1 MSLGGQY
8 GATPQVVVYGPDGTA
23 YGTPAHARAAGV
35 ENYSM
40 QRPVGGEMLPG
51 FGHVMPMPSP
61 DMPRFISRPQE
72 FNQYGYSAPQVRQQM
87 GEGMNLQPSDNSII
101 DSSYLAQLGILNQP
115 QVLSAQADALGSGQ
129 TGTLGSGLINVPGSG
144 GKGGGAPLIQD
155 YRNLANRFKT
165 DAAAKAAGMAATGT
179 GDGGGGGSDYTD
191 PNPGWTNMS
200 DAEKAAYYN
209 ENPTMAAITQA
220 GQKAF
225 SYTPP
230 GLLQS
235 TFAPDFVRD
244 QEMIAMGLNPNQDFG
259 QGFNYGGDYDS
270 FASDRNIPSTQFQD
284 SVYDYGGGG
293 GGGYD
298 SLSSGSVASSL
309 SDAGYSDTGG
319 YGEGPGGF
327 GDSGGGDSGGGKIVC
342 TAMNHAYGFGSF
354 RNKIWLAYAA
364 KNLTKAHEVG
374 YHALFLP
381 LVAVGYN
388 QGDKM
393 HNRIVR
399 RVLENI
405 ARHRSADLRAEM
417 RGTKRDPVGRAYRL
431 ILEPLCFAVGKLK
444 GY

>member
-8 GATPQVVVYGPDGTA
+8 GEPSLAVMVYGPDGTA
-23 YGTPAHARAAGV
+23 YGSPAQARAAGV

-40 QRPVGGEMLPG
+40 QQPVGGQMLPG
-51 FGHVMPMPSP
+51 FGGVTPMPSP
-61 DMPRFISRPQE
+61 DMPRFGISRPQE

-87 GEGMNLQPSDNSII
+87 GEGMNLQPSDDSII

-115 QVLSAQADALGSGQ
+115 QVLSAQADALGSG
-129 TGTLGSGLINVPGSG
+129 LINVPGSG

-155 YRNLANRFKT
+155 YRGLANRFKS
-165 DAAAKAAGMAATGT
+165 DAAAKSGGLMAAT
-179 GDGGGGGSDYTD
+179 
-191 PNPGWTNMS
+191 
-200 DAEKAAYYN
+200 
-209 ENPTMAAITQA
+209 
-220 GQKAF
+220 
-225 SYTPP
+225 
-230 GLLQS
+230 
-235 TFAPDFVRD
+235 V
-244 QEMIAMGLNPNQDFG
+244 
-259 QGFNYGGDYDS
+259 
-270 FASDRNIPSTQFQD
+270 
-284 SVYDYGGGG
+284 GG

-298 SLSSGSVASSL
+298 GGMDNSAWSQMSPAEQAAYYAENPTMGSITRAGQTAFGYAFPGFAAAQEYMSPGFAADQRTIASGYDPTNSDPFSADSVASDL
-309 SDAGYSDTGG
+309 SRAGYSDLGGYNDSAPDMSGFDTGG
-319 YGEGPGGF
+319 
-327 GDSGGGDSGGGKIVC
+327 GGGGGGKIVC

>member
-1 MSLGGQY
+1 
-8 GATPQVVVYGPDGTA
+8 
-23 YGTPAHARAAGV
+23 
-35 ENYSM
+35 
-40 QRPVGGEMLPG
+40 
-51 FGHVMPMPSP
+51 
-61 DMPRFISRPQE
+61 MPRFGISRPQE

-87 GEGMNLQPSDNSII
+87 GEGMNLQPSDDSII

-155 YRNLANRFKT
+155 YRGLANRFKS
-165 DAAAKAAGMAATGT
+165 DAAAKSGGLMAATG
-179 GDGGGGGSDYTD
+179 GGGGGYDGGMDNSA
-191 PNPGWTNMS
+191 WSQMS
-200 DAEKAAYYN
+200 PAEQAAYYA
-209 ENPTMAAITQA
+209 ENPTMAAITRA

-225 SYTPP
+225 SYTMP

-235 TFAPDFVRD
+235 TFAPDFVAD
-244 QEMIAMGLNPNQDFG
+244 QRTIA
-259 QGFNYGGDYDS
+259 S
-270 FASDRNIPSTQFQD
+270 
-284 SVYDYGGGG
+284 
-293 GGGYD
+293 GYD
-298 SLSSGSVASSL
+298 PTNSDPFSADSVASEL
-309 SDAGYSDTGG
+309 SRAGYSDLGG
-319 YGEGPGGF
+319 YNDSAPDMSGF
-327 GDSGGGDSGGGKIVC
+327 DTGGGDSGGGKIVC
-342 TAMNHAYGFGSF
+342 TAMNHAYGFGGF

>member
-1 MSLGGQY
+1 
-8 GATPQVVVYGPDGTA
+8 
-23 YGTPAHARAAGV
+23 
-35 ENYSM
+35 M
-40 QRPVGGEMLPG
+40 QQPVGLNFPG
-51 FGHVMPMPSP
+51 IPDFMPMPSP
-61 DMPRFISRPQE
+61 DMPRFGISRPQE

-87 GEGMNLQPSDNSII
+87 GGGMNLQPSDNSII

-165 DAAAKAAGMAATGT
+165 DAAAKAAGMAATGA
-179 GDGGGGGSDYTD
+179 GDGGGGGSD
-191 PNPGWTNMS
+191 GMS
-200 DAEKAAYYN
+200 GGGQFSGRGVGADNLAFGILGATEGPLGKISPVGALANYG
-209 ENPTMAAITQA
+209 A
-220 GQKAF
+220 GQYLDARTD
-225 SYTPP
+225 YI
-230 GLLQS
+230 G
-235 TFAPDFVRD
+235 
-244 QEMIAMGLNPNQDFG
+244 NQDFG
-259 QGFNYGGDYDS
+259 LLNNVPGGMGTFADQYGNVGTYSSPATIAAQDEAIFGAPSTQFQDSVYDYG
-270 FASDRNIPSTQFQD
+270 APSTQFQD

-298 SLSSGSVASSL
+298 SLSSGNIPSTQFQDSVY
-309 SDAGYSDTGG
+309 DYGG
-319 YGEGPGGF
+319 S
-327 GDSGGGDSGGGKIVC
+327 DSGGGGGGGGKIVC

-354 RNKIWLAYAA
+354 RNKIWLAYSA

>member
-8 GATPQVVVYGPDGTA
+8 GEPSAAVVVYGPDGTA
-23 YGTPAHARAAGV
+23 YGSPAQARAAGV

-40 QRPVGGEMLPG
+40 QQPVGLNFPG
-51 FGHVMPMPSP
+51 NPNDFMPMPSP
-61 DMPRFISRPQE
+61 DMPRFGISRPQE

-87 GEGMNLQPSDNSII
+87 GEGMNLQPSDDSII

-155 YRNLANRFKT
+155 YRGLANRFKS
-165 DAAAKAAGMAATGT
+165 DAAAKAAGMAATGA
-179 GDGGGGGSDYTD
+179 GDGGGGGYD
-191 PNPGWTNMS
+191 GMS
-200 DAEKAAYYN
+200 GGGQFSGRGVGADNLAFGILGATEGPLGRFSPVGALANYG
-209 ENPTMAAITQA
+209 A
-220 GQKAF
+220 GQYLDARTD
-225 SYTPP
+225 YI
-230 GLLQS
+230 G
-235 TFAPDFVRD
+235 
-244 QEMIAMGLNPNQDFG
+244 NQDFG
-259 QGFNYGGDYDS
+259 LLGNVPGGMGTFSDQYGNVGTYSSPATIAAQDAAYFGGDSGGYS
-270 FASDRNIPSTQFQD
+270 G
-284 SVYDYGGGG
+284 VGGGAA
-293 GGGYD
+293 
-298 SLSSGSVASSL
+298 GSIDNSMSQ
-309 SDAGYSDTGG
+309 SDMMSAQES
-319 YGEGPGGF
+319 GF
-327 GDSGGGDSGGGKIVC
+327 GDSGGDSGGGKIVC
-342 TAMNHAYGFGSF
+342 TAMNHAYGFGGF

-364 KNLTKAHEVG
+364 KHLTKAHEVG

>member
-8 GATPQVVVYGPDGTA
+8 SEPSLAVMVYGPDGTA
-23 YGTPAHARAAGV
+23 YGSPAQARAAGV

-40 QRPVGGEMLPG
+40 QQPVGGQMLPG
-51 FGHVMPMPSP
+51 FGGVIPMPSP

-165 DAAAKAAGMAATGT
+165 DAAAKAAGMAATGA
-179 GDGGGGGSDYTD
+179 GDGGGGGSDGGMD
-191 PNPGWTNMS
+191 NSAWSQMS
-200 DAEKAAYYN
+200 PAEQAAYYN

-225 SYTPP
+225 SFTPP

-293 GGGYD
+293 GGGGYD
-298 SLSSGSVASSL
+298 SLSSGNIPSTQFQDSVYDYGG
-309 SDAGYSDTGG
+309 SDS
-319 YGEGPGGF
+319 
-327 GDSGGGDSGGGKIVC
+327 GDSGGGSSKIVC

-354 RNKIWLAYAA
+354 RNKIWLTYSA
-364 KNLTKAHEVG
+364 KHLTKAHEVG

>member
-1 MSLGGQY
+1 
-8 GATPQVVVYGPDGTA
+8 
-23 YGTPAHARAAGV
+23 
-35 ENYSM
+35 
-40 QRPVGGEMLPG
+40 
-51 FGHVMPMPSP
+51 
-61 DMPRFISRPQE
+61 
-72 FNQYGYSAPQVRQQM
+72 
-87 GEGMNLQPSDNSII
+87 
-101 DSSYLAQLGILNQP
+101 
-115 QVLSAQADALGSGQ
+115 
-129 TGTLGSGLINVPGSG
+129 
-144 GKGGGAPLIQD
+144 
-155 YRNLANRFKT
+155 
-165 DAAAKAAGMAATGT
+165 MAATGT
-179 GDGGGGGSDYTD
+179 GDGGGGGYDGMPSEGGQFSGRGVGADNLAFGILGATEGPLGRFSPVGALANY
-191 PNPGWTNMS
+191 G
-200 DAEKAAYYN
+200 
-209 ENPTMAAITQA
+209 A
-220 GQKAF
+220 GQYLDARTD
-225 SYTPP
+225 YI
-230 GLLQS
+230 G
-235 TFAPDFVRD
+235 
-244 QEMIAMGLNPNQDFG
+244 EQDFG
-259 QGFNYGGDYDS
+259 LLNNVPGGMGTFADQYGNVGTYSSPATIAAQDEAI
-270 FASDRNIPSTQFQD
+270 FGAPSTQFQD
-284 SVYDYGGGG
+284 FVYDYGGGG

-342 TAMNHAYGFGSF
+342 TAMNQAYGFGSF
-354 RNKIWLAYAA
+354 RNRIWLAYAA

>member
-1 MSLGGQY
+1 
-8 GATPQVVVYGPDGTA
+8 
-23 YGTPAHARAAGV
+23 
-35 ENYSM
+35 
-40 QRPVGGEMLPG
+40 
-51 FGHVMPMPSP
+51 
-61 DMPRFISRPQE
+61 MPRFGISRPQE

-87 GEGMNLQPSDNSII
+87 GGGMNLQPSDDSII

-155 YRNLANRFKT
+155 YRGLANRFKS
-165 DAAAKAAGMAATGT
+165 DAAAKAAGMAATGA

-200 DAEKAAYYN
+200 DAEKAAYYR
-209 ENPTMAAITQA
+209 ENPTMGSITRA

-225 SYTPP
+225 SYTTP
-230 GLLQS
+230 GLLQGM
-235 TFAPDFVRD
+235 FNPDLVSR
-244 QEMIAMGLNPNQDFG
+244 EAMIASGYNPDTYTSETGMGMGSLRGGTSFSNPQTIGIQDYNNFG
-259 QGFNYGGDYDS
+259 VVQGAGG
-270 FASDRNIPSTQFQD
+270 F
-284 SVYDYGGGG
+284 
-293 GGGYD
+293 
-298 SLSSGSVASSL
+298 L
-309 SDAGYSDTGG
+309 SDAPGFSIGETGMG
-319 YGEGPGGF
+319 VAPGGITVSNDATIAAQNAAMF
-327 GDSGGGDSGGGKIVC
+327 GESAGSESSSASKIVC
-342 TAMNHAYGFGSF
+342 TAMNHAYGFGGF
-354 RNKIWLAYAA
+354 RNKIWLTYSA

>member
-1 MSLGGQY
+1 M
-8 GATPQVVVYGPDGTA
+8 PRNPD
-23 YGTPAHARAAGV
+23 
-35 ENYSM
+35 N
-40 QRPVGGEMLPG
+40 
-51 FGHVMPMPSP
+51 FMPMPSP
-61 DMPRFISRPQE
+61 EIPRFGISRPQE

-87 GEGMNLQPSDNSII
+87 GGGMNLQPSDDSII

-115 QVLSAQADALGSGQ
+115 QVLSAQADALGSG
-129 TGTLGSGLINVPGSG
+129 LINVPGPG

-155 YRNLANRFKT
+155 YRGLANRFKS

-179 GDGGGGGSDYTD
+179 GDGGGGGGYDGGMDNSA
-191 PNPGWTNMS
+191 WSQMS
-200 DAEKAAYYN
+200 PAEQAAYYA
-209 ENPTMAAITQA
+209 ENPTMGSITRA
-220 GQKAF
+220 GQTAF
-225 SYTPP
+225 GYAFP
-230 GLLQS
+230 G
-235 TFAPDFVRD
+235 FAAAQEYMSPGFAAD
-244 QEMIAMGLNPNQDFG
+244 QRTIASG
-259 QGFNYGGDYDS
+259 YDPTN
-270 FASDRNIPSTQFQD
+270 SDPFSAD
-284 SVYDYGGGG
+284 SVATE
-293 GGGYD
+293 
-298 SLSSGSVASSL
+298 LSR
-309 SDAGYSDTGG
+309 AGYSDLGG
-319 YGEGPGGF
+319 YGEGNTSTS
-327 GDSGGGDSGGGKIVC
+327 DKIVC

>member
-1 MSLGGQY
+1 
-8 GATPQVVVYGPDGTA
+8 
-23 YGTPAHARAAGV
+23 
-35 ENYSM
+35 
-40 QRPVGGEMLPG
+40 
-51 FGHVMPMPSP
+51 
-61 DMPRFISRPQE
+61 MPRFGISRPQE

-87 GEGMNLQPSDNSII
+87 GEGMNLQPSDDSII

-155 YRNLANRFKT
+155 YRGLANRFKS
-165 DAAAKAAGMAATGT
+165 DAAAKSGGLMAATG
-179 GDGGGGGSDYTD
+179 
-191 PNPGWTNMS
+191 
-200 DAEKAAYYN
+200 A
-209 ENPTMAAITQA
+209 
-220 GQKAF
+220 
-225 SYTPP
+225 
-230 GLLQS
+230 
-235 TFAPDFVRD
+235 
-244 QEMIAMGLNPNQDFG
+244 
-259 QGFNYGGDYDS
+259 
-270 FASDRNIPSTQFQD
+270 
-284 SVYDYGGGG
+284 GGGG

-298 SLSSGSVASSL
+298 GMSG
-309 SDAGYSDTGG
+309 GG
-319 YGEGPGGF
+319 QFSGRGVGADNLAFGILGATEGPLGRFSPVGALANYGAGQYLDARTDYIGNQDFGLLGNVPGGMGTFADQYGNVGTYSSPDTIAAQDAAFNYGTDF
-327 GDSGGGDSGGGKIVC
+327 GSQQTGMLAAQEAGMNDSDSGGDSGGGKIVC
-342 TAMNHAYGFGSF
+342 TAMNHAYGFGGF